1 MRDLVTGA
9 TGFIGSHLV
18 RALLAEGRPVRALV
32 REGNCAYSLG
42 KMGAEI
48 VEGDITI
55 PSSLPRVLD
64 GIDRVFHCAAMVSD
78 WGAWDDFRLA
88 NVQGVDNM
96 LAASRVAGVRHFIHL
111 STTDVYGFPR
121 RPGDEEEPFQY
132 RGWPYGDT
140 KIDGEKK
147 VWKYHE
153 KYGLPVTVIRPAN
166 VYGAGSRS
174 FVLEIARMLKNR
186 DMVHLGNGG
195 QSAGLCHV
203 NNLVTCILLAGRN
216 GNSVGQSYNVTD
228 GTDLSW
234 REFVEL
240 LAEKSGMPGPR
251 ITLPRRLAYL
261 TGWLMERFGN
271 PARENDRP
279 LLTRMAVEI
288 FTADQAFS
296 IGKARRELGYRPTE
310 TVEGA
315 MDGMV
320 AWLVGEGC

>member
-9 TGFIGSHLV
+9 TGFIGSHLA
-18 RALLAEGRPVRALV
+18 RALLAEGRPVRVLV
-32 REGNCAYSLG
+32 REGSCAYALE

-48 VEGDITI
+48 IEGDITI
-55 PSSLPRVLD
+55 PSTLPQALD
-64 GIDRVFHCAAMVSD
+64 GVDRVFHCAAMVSD

-88 NVQGVDNM
+88 NVKGVDNM

-121 RPGDEEEPFQY
+121 RPGNEKEPFQY

-147 VWKYHE
+147 VWGYRE
-153 KYGLPVTVIRPAN
+153 KYGMPVTVIRPAN

-174 FVLEIARMLKNR
+174 FVLEIARMLKKKE
-186 DMVHLGNGG
+186 MVHLGNGG
-195 QSAGLCHV
+195 QAAGLCHV
-203 NNLVTCILLAGRN
+203 NNLIACILLAGKS
-216 GNSVGQSYNVTD
+216 GDSVGQSYNVTD

-240 LAEKSGMPGPR
+240 LAEKTGMPGPR

-261 TGWLMERFGN
+261 TGWLLEHIGN
-271 PARENDRP
+271 QDRENERP

-288 FTADQAFS
+288 FTADQSFS

-310 TVEGA
+310 TVAGT
-315 MDGMV
+315 MDEMV